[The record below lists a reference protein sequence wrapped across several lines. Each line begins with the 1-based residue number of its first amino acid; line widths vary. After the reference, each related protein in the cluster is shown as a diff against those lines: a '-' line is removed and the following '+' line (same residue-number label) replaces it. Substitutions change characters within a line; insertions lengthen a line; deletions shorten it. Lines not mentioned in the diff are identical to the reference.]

1 MMQYAVSAAV
11 MSNEFM
17 TDQSSEQLQDP
28 AGRTVHH
35 YSGRITT
42 SDRLDLFWQS
52 WAASEPRG
60 VIVIIHGLAEHCG
73 RYRETGEF
81 FAASGWAVYACD
93 LRSHGLSPDPPG
105 AGRVHVNRFTDFLL
119 DTDALVERARSRH
132 KDLPIYI
139 LGHSMGGLIT
149 ILYAMQNPQKLAGAI
164 VSSPALGT
172 HPDFKPPLY
181 LKLMVGILSRVAPRM
196 LVESNLDAQAISR
209 DSAVVETYLNDPL
222 VSKKVS
228 TRWYSEII
236 KSMKSAHKSAP
247 KLETPMLVMQSGAD
261 RLVDPAAPARW
272 AETTPGGMAESVLW
286 EGLYHEMFNEPEKE
300 KVRAKTLEWLAGRS
314 AVAAE
319 PLVQKRNPGLTA

>member
-1 MMQYAVSAAV
+1 MRAGLMQCDASAAL
-11 MSNEFM
+11 NGEFV
-17 TDQSSEQLQDP
+17 TDASSDQCHGPRDGKL
-28 AGRTVHH
+28 HH
-35 YSGRITT
+35 YSGHVTT

-81 FAASGWAVYACD
+81 FAANGWAVYACD

-119 DTDALVERARSRH
+119 DTDALVERARSQH
-132 KDLPIYI
+132 KDLPLYI

-149 ILYAMQNPQKLAGAI
+149 ILYAMQKPENLAGAI

-181 LKLMVGILSRVAPRM
+181 LKLMVGILSRIAPRM

-209 DSAVVETYLNDPL
+209 DSAVVETYMNDPL
-222 VSKKVS
+222 VSQMVS

-236 KSMKSAHKSAP
+236 KSMKIAHQDAP
-247 KLETPMLVMQSGAD
+247 KLKTPMLVMQSGAD

-272 AETTPGGMAESVLW
+272 AEMTPQGTAESVLW

-300 KVRAKTLEWLAGRS
+300 KVRARTLEWLADRS
-314 AVAAE
+314 RRETVIE
-319 PLVQKRNPGLTA
+319 G

>member
-1 MMQYAVSAAV
+1 MQYAASAAS
-11 MSNEFM
+11 MNSEFV
-17 TDQSSEQLQDP
+17 TDRSSEHLQGSP
-28 AGRTVHH
+28 GGTIHH
-35 YSGRITT
+35 YSGHITT
-42 SDRLDLFWQS
+42 DDRLDLFWQS

-81 FAASGWAVYACD
+81 FAANGWAVYACD

-105 AGRVHVNRFTDFLL
+105 AGRVHVDRFADFLL
-119 DTDALVERARSRH
+119 DTDAMLECARSRH
-132 KDLPIYI
+132 KDLPVYI

-149 ILYAMQNPQKLAGAI
+149 ILYALKQPKNLAGAI
-164 VSSPALGT
+164 ISSPALGI

-181 LKLMVGILSRVAPRM
+181 LKLMVGILSRLAPRL
-196 LVESNLDAQAISR
+196 LVESNLDAQAVSR
-209 DSAVVETYLNDPL
+209 DRAVVDAYLNDPL

-236 KSMKSAHKSAP
+236 KSMKAAHMGAP

-261 RLVDPAAPARW
+261 RLVDPSAPARW
-272 AETTPGGMAESVLW
+272 VEATPRGMTESVLW

-300 KVRAKTLEWLAGRS
+300 KVRAKTLEWLADRPAHS
-314 AVAAE
+314 
-319 PLVQKRNPGLTA
+319 